1 MAAGEYRARAWQLGY
16 VFAVVLLGRSML
28 VPAPAAAQ
36 RRYLGM
42 GHSLRLEGIV
52 EPAPDADILG
62 EIQIRGGDKLR
73 RFGVTSAIA
82 PGEDGM
88 AIFRNQQLRRETF
101 KLVAKPEVLRIFGD
115 APPGSRL
122 RMLGVLQPDSFLIA
136 SIEPLAPTAAP

>member
-1 MAAGEYRARAWQLGY
+1 MIARENSTRPAHVRYAL
-16 VFAVVLLGRSML
+16 AVLLL
-28 VPAPAAAQ
+28 AAATLLPTPAAAQ

-52 EPAPDADILG
+52 EPAKDADILG
-62 EIQIRGGDKLR
+62 EIQIRGGDQLR

-101 KLVAKPEVLRIFGD
+101 KLVARHDVLRIFAD
-115 APPGSRL
+115 AAPGSRL

-136 SIEPLAPTAAP
+136 SIEPVAPTPAP